1 MAATIQL
8 QISSLPRSNRFNT
21 MCLTLHSVEYPRITN
36 DFAFRRNA
44 IGKYLLLF
52 SSIIIYL
59 QNHIIM
65 TCLPLFTSICI
76 IMQCPNI
83 ANNDFRVKYRSLHQ
97 HPNNVHECS
106 NVHKCPNST
115 RVIHPQPMKYINEII
130 IIHVKHI
137 LFLTVLIIVFT
148 N

>member
-21 MCLTLHSVEYPRITN
+21 ICLTLHSVEYPRITN

-83 ANNDFRVKYRSLHQ
+83 ANNDFRVKPMEL
-97 HPNNVHECS
+97 PLFTPTPKCS